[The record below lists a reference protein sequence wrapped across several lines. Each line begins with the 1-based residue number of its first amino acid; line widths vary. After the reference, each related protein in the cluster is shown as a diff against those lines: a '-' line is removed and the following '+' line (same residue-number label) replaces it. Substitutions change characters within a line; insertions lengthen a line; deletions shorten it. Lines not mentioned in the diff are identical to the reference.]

1 MSDTPQSPI
10 ERSDEEW
17 KKALPA
23 ETYSVMRRHGTER
36 AGTSPLNKEHR
47 AGSYSCAACGLPL
60 FESSTKFDSGTG
72 WPSFFAPLAKAVGT
86 TTDRSLGMART
97 EVHCARCGGHLG
109 HVFPDGPKP
118 SGERYCMNGVA
129 LKFEPKTTG

>member
-1 MSDTPQSPI
+1 MSDITDAPI
-10 ERSDEEW
+10 TRSDEEW
-17 KKALPA
+17 KKELPA
-23 ETYSVMRRHGTER
+23 ETFTVMRRHGTER

-47 AGSYSCAACGLPL
+47 AGKYACAACGLPL
-60 FESSTKFDSGTG
+60 FESTTKFDSGTG
-72 WPSFFAPLAKAVGT
+72 WPSFFAPLPTAVGT

-118 SGERYCMNGVA
+118 TGERYCMNGVA
-129 LKFEPKTTG
+129 LKFEPN